1 MVLTILNFVG
11 TNENLQVRTHI
22 IHRKVMRRIATTR
35 SLFLLWL
42 LCLWSTEVVGA
53 SSVPKC
59 FVNDPQVGL
68 MPDISQTSAFQQ
80 RKNVQSLRDCAR
92 HCCGVPSCDLAL
104 FTKGLCFLTDC
115 SFSTTVCQPQ
125 QADEETVIA
134 LVARNST
141 SGSPNDMSIYQK
153 QSRSRHKVQRRAQ
166 GFNPNWTPEAKSQRS
181 RRITEHAART
191 DNVGAHVTPPQSEQ
205 TTTNVKVPSTTSPQS
220 QDVAEKTEDNPIE
233 KGGTTL
239 VPSVVHSEVEHPTT
253 KSESQTVAPGSVTTV
268 APLAGDSST
277 KSNKTGNSD
286 FPGSVIVPSMH
297 ATLSSL
303 PASSVPPSPR
313 FVELTVSAG
322 QNKDLHLPE
331 EDNVDLQAYVIPED
345 PPNGGTYRYK
355 WEVIS
360 SPDDPDGTSVMMP
373 SGSAMHLSKLKAGD
387 YVLKIQVSAPSA
399 EGVGYINVTVHPPPR
414 KNTPPVAIVTP
425 SNNIEMVD
433 TTESILDATPST
445 DDTDDLKYLWE
456 EIEGPLNSQLATG
469 NDAIFHL
476 QNMKPGF
483 YQIRLTVTDIDGA
496 SNSTV
501 VNVTVKEEDDHAPI
515 ANAGPDQVIHLP
527 IDSVVL
533 NGNESTDDHEITRW
547 EWSKVKGGLADI
559 SGSSEPVLKVSEL
572 QEGTYKFQLTVYDR
586 KEQSA
591 SNSVFVHVLPED
603 NHPPHADAGPDKE
616 LSLPDDSTT
625 LEGGGSTDDLGIVTY
640 EWTKVKGPEKEI
652 TIENGDKA
660 KATVSGLVA
669 GTYTFKL
676 TVTDAQGETNS
687 DTTQVVVKEEVNLD
701 PVARAGKDITIE
713 LPNDYVELNGSQSS
727 DDKGIVSYSWSRG
740 ANSSASGVV
749 VGDSKHSAILKV
761 SKLVEG
767 KYIFN
772 LTVADAKGR
781 TNSDAVNVIVKKDP
795 LELNLVELVFNEA
808 VSKFQENDKKGLITV
823 LNLLTESEVVIQE
836 ITHTT
841 SGRLVVIFYATSRQD
856 KSKVIP
862 GPQVVQSLK
871 DHNTDVQLLS
881 YDTVVC
887 QNPCSNHGSC
897 NTYSRK
903 CSCETFW
910 MENFLRVKLGD
921 GQSNC
926 DWSILYVII
935 IGFLVTLLVGL
946 TVWFLSCCFRRK
958 RKKSRRKL
966 QYSLLTEDLEGHDTV
981 ELLPKANGNVLDKLT
996 DLDSAQGKQNSSIMV
1011 SASGEDTDD
1020 EVTVY
1025 EHRKKRNRS
1034 EKKPLNGHIKRSK
1047 RYPGRIEKL

>member
-1 MVLTILNFVG
+1 
-11 TNENLQVRTHI
+11 
-22 IHRKVMRRIATTR
+22 MRRIATTR

-68 MPDISQTSAFQQ
+68 MPDISQTGAFQQ

-115 SFSTTVCQPQ
+115 SFSTAVCQPQ

-153 QSRSRHKVQRRAQ
+153 QSRSRHKDSA
-166 GFNPNWTPEAKSQRS
+166 
-181 RRITEHAART
+181 

-277 KSNKTGNSD
+277 KSNKT
-286 FPGSVIVPSMH
+286 V
-297 ATLSSL
+297 
-303 PASSVPPSPR
+303 
-313 FVELTVSAG
+313 VELTVSAG

-727 DDKGIVSYSWSRG
+727 DDKGIVSFSWSRG

-749 VGDSKHSAILKV
+749 VGDSQHSAILKV

-871 DHNTDVQLLS
+871 DHNTDAEQKFFKFQLLS

-981 ELLPKANGNVLDKLT
+981 ELLPKANG
-996 DLDSAQGKQNSSIMV
+996 KQNSSIMV